1 MYVRVSGMPHASIS
15 DVLVFRLQIRLIVLL
30 IVYSSGYSLLRDPH
44 HNKGLA
50 FTFKERDAHY
60 IRGLLPPVVMSQELQ
75 VRHISS
81 VFWSFSLSL
90 VIIIL
95 LNFSNLTYSGEETV
109 AQYPPV
115 STPTAEVLGLDG
127 PCGDFLT
134 PHCFPVVEAVGAYC
148 LDAQH
153 EYIMIAIP
161 RT

>member
-1 MYVRVSGMPHASIS
+1 MYVRLSGMPHASIP
-15 DVLVFRLQIRLIVLL
+15 DVLVFQLQICLIVFL
-30 IVYSSGYSLLRDPH
+30 IVCSSGYSLLRDPR

-75 VRHISS
+75 VRHISF
-81 VFWSFSLSL
+81 VFWIFILSL

-95 LNFSNLTYSGEETV
+95 LNIFKFDLSGEETV

-115 STPTAEVLGLDG
+115 SSPTAEVHGHDG

-134 PHCFPVVEAVGAYC
+134 H
-148 LDAQH
+148 
-153 EYIMIAIP
+153 IASQLLKLLVH
-161 RT
+161 TA